1 MSNEIE
7 PASRKL
13 ARELVRAVE
22 EQSPEFVDGLLKA
35 NKELWSIY
43 HSDELYS
50 TIPLIYRACREHKQP
65 CQRNEMIKLLQSY
78 GADINAAANF
88 VTPLVVAVWNMD
100 VGLVQFLLE
109 HGADANNNHVFR
121 RIKSEHKDAV
131 EIARLLLDSGGD
143 VNFIEDGVGDTAL
156 DWIAAPDSDLTKY
169 LISRG
174 AKYSEQIL
182 GPNTKAQK
190 PVPEKSL
197 EAKIDKYFSK
207 VFGPVATRSI
217 QSIVPLP
224 NEVNIRWVP
233 AGSKSG
239 FFKKPHPNSVLFTNG
254 LSRHPLAVPA
264 GSEDFR
270 YAELVI
276 QLPPTWPKLDVAM
289 QNESTAWPVQWLRRI
304 ADQVISTGDWLGE
317 VACVIANEDLKP
329 LGAGCSF
336 VAWLLLVRHEIQIH
350 RKMQVVLYSCFPIY
364 REEYE
369 LERKHGTGFLAGELG
384 RGGVQD
390 AIDVNRPN
398 LGIRNQ

>member
-1 MSNEIE
+1 MPNEIE

-13 ARELVRAVE
+13 ARTLVRAVE
-22 EQSPEFVDGLLKA
+22 DQTPEFVEQLLQS
-35 NKELWSIY
+35 NPEVWSIY
-43 HSDELYS
+43 HADELYS
-50 TIPLIYRACREHKQP
+50 TIPLIYRAIRDQKQP
-65 CQRNEMIKLLQSY
+65 EQRNEMIELLLRY
-78 GADINAAANF
+78 GADINAQEDGD
-88 VTPLVVAVWNMD
+88 TPLVIAVQNMD
-100 VGLVQFLLE
+100 KDFFRFLID
-109 HGADANNNHVFR
+109 HGADPNRSYLFHRVVLN
-121 RIKSEHKDAV
+121 HKDTV
-131 EIARLLLDSGGD
+131 EFGKLLLDCGTD
-143 VNFIEDGVGDTAL
+143 VNFLDEGRNVTAL
-156 DWIAAPDSDLTKY
+156 DWIAPQDPKLAAY

-174 AKYSEQIL
+174 AKYAEQIL
-182 GPNTKAQK
+182 GPDIKGVKPFPTKT
-190 PVPEKSL
+190 L
-197 EAKIDKYFSK
+197 EAKIDKYFAK

-239 FFKKPHPNSVLFTNG
+239 VFKKPHPNSVLFTNG

-276 QLPPTWPKLDVAM
+276 QLPPTWAKLDVAM
-289 QNESTAWPVQWLRRI
+289 QNESKAWPVQWLRRI

-317 VACVIANEDLKP
+317 IACVIANEDLKP

-364 REEYE
+364 HEEYE
-369 LERKHGTGFLAGELG
+369 LERKHGMGFLAGELA

-398 LGIRNQ
+398 LGIRNR